1 MMTSILWIVGIAAVF
16 FLFVLLYALC
26 RVSADADEQAGYME
40 EYMKA
45 LMRMSCKGSSFFFP
59 QNG

>member
-1 MMTSILWIVGIAAVF
+1 MTSVLWIVGIAAVF

-40 EYMKA
+40 EY
-45 LMRMSCKGSSFFFP
+45 SSDLDEGFEEEEF
-59 QNG
+59 

>member
-1 MMTSILWIVGIAAVF
+1 MTSVLWIVGIAAVF

-40 EYMKA
+40 EYSSD
-45 LMRMSCKGSSFFFP
+45 LDEGFDEEEFEPMSLS
-59 QNG
+59 

>member
-1 MMTSILWIVGIAAVF
+1 MTSVLWIVGIAAVL

-40 EYMKA
+40 EY
-45 LMRMSCKGSSFFFP
+45 SSDLDEGFDEEEF
-59 QNG
+59 

>member
-26 RVSADADEQAGYME
+26 KVSADADEQAGYME
-40 EYMKA
+40 EYSRH
-45 LMRMSCKGSSFFFP
+45 LHEGFDEDEL
-59 QNG
+59 

>member
-1 MMTSILWIVGIAAVF
+1 MTSVLWIVGIAAV

-40 EYMKA
+40 EY
-45 LMRMSCKGSSFFFP
+45 SSDLDEGFDEEEF
-59 QNG
+59 

>member
-1 MMTSILWIVGIAAVF
+1 MTSVLWIVGIAAVF

-40 EYMKA
+40 EYSWD
-45 LMRMSCKGSSFFFP
+45 LDDEEEDD
-59 QNG
+59 